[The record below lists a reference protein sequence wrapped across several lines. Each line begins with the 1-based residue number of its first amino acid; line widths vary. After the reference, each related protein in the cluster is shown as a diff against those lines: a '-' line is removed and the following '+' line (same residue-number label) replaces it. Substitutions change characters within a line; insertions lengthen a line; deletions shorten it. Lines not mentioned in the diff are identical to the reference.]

1 MIRRNGDKP
10 ASSRS
15 IKKLLAVVPA
25 SDEQTLPLFLTDE
38 LVVFPGV
45 ITPVVVTDEDQ
56 IKLVNEALNVSNKT
70 MAVSLRLPG
79 SEEGKRE
86 DAPYLI
92 GCAATIIKML
102 RIPDGSL
109 RLLLQG
115 GTRIKIS
122 EVIGDKALGRI
133 ARVTPLEPVSV
144 SGARIEAL
152 TRKIRDEFTE
162 VIDIAPYLPYEMKV
176 ALINISDPGTMA
188 DFIAANLNIRPD
200 ERQEVLANTEIAERL
215 AVVSRLVD
223 RELTILK
230 LGSKIQQE
238 VSGTIEKNQREYFL
252 REQMKAIRKELGED
266 GEGAEIRELNDRLSK
281 LAAPDQVI
289 EAAKKEIERL
299 SRMNPASAEYTV
311 SRTYLDWL
319 FDLPWQVSDPDNIDI
334 KQARK
339 VLDRDHYGLDDVK
352 ARILEFLAVKKLKGG
367 GRGSIVCLSGPP
379 GVGKTSIGKSIA
391 EAMGKKFV
399 RMSLGG
405 LRDEAEIRG
414 HRRTYIGALPGRVI
428 QNLKKA
434 GTNNP
439 VFMLDE
445 IDKLGADFRG
455 DPASA
460 MLEVLDP
467 EQNFNF
473 QDNYLEVE
481 FDLSKVM
488 FITTANYLETIPPP
502 LRDRMD
508 IIKLPGY
515 ITPEKL
521 MIAKKYLVPRQIA
534 DNGLHPGQITFT
546 DKTIEN
552 IVVYYTREAGVR
564 TLERTIGKIC
574 RKAAFEVA
582 SNTDARSF
590 VINTKNLEKY
600 LGPARISPDLQGKS
614 PRVGVATGL
623 AWTAVGGVMLQIEV
637 IAMPG
642 EGRMKV
648 TGQLGDV
655 MKESA
660 EIAMSYLRAHAD
672 RLKIPR
678 DTFKKIDI
686 HLHIPEGAT
695 PKDGPSAGV
704 TLTTAL
710 ASLFTNKPV
719 RHDLAMTGEITLQ
732 GQVLPIGGLREK
744 TVAAARGHMKV
755 IVCPEGNRADLEEIP
770 AIVRE
775 KLEFK
780 FVSSLDEVL
789 KLALLP
795 KKSAK
800 KGVKNAP

>member
-1 MIRRNGDKP
+1 M
-10 ASSRS
+10 
-15 IKKLLAVVPA
+15 
-25 SDEQTLPLFLTDE
+25 PLFLTDE

-45 ITPVVVTDEDQ
+45 ITPVVVNDEVQ
-56 IKLVNEALNVSNKT
+56 IKMVNEALNVSNKT
-70 MAVSLRLPG
+70 MAVSLRMPA
-79 SEEGKRE
+79 SEDDKRL
-86 DAPYLI
+86 DIPYAI
-92 GCAATIIKML
+92 GCAASIVKML

-115 GTRIKIS
+115 GTRIRIS
-122 EVIGDKALGRI
+122 DILDDAELGRV
-133 ARVTPLEPVSV
+133 ARVTPLEPTTIT
-144 SGARIEAL
+144 GPRIEAL

-200 ERQEVLANTEIAERL
+200 ERQEVLAAVEIPDRL
-215 AVVSRLVD
+215 ALISRLVD

-230 LGSKIQQE
+230 LGTKIQQE

-266 GEGAEIRELNDRLSK
+266 NEGAEVREFNERLAK
-281 LAAPDQVI
+281 LDAPDPVK
-289 EAAKKEIERL
+289 EAVKKEIEKIG
-299 SRMNPASAEYTV
+299 RMNPASAEYTV
-311 SRTYLDWL
+311 SHTYLDWL
-319 FDLPWQVSDPDNIDI
+319 FDVPWKVSDPDNIDI
-334 KQARK
+334 AQARK
-339 VLDRDHYGLDDVK
+339 ILDRDHYGLDDVK
-352 ARILEFLAVKKLKGG
+352 DRILEFLAVKKLKGG

-414 HRRTYIGALPGRVI
+414 HRRTYIGALPGRII
-428 QNLKKA
+428 QNIKKA

-445 IDKLGADFRG
+445 IDKLGTDFRG

-467 EQNFNF
+467 EQNFAF

-515 ITPEKL
+515 VTPEKL
-521 MIAKKYLVPRQIA
+521 MIAKRYIVPRQIA
-534 DNGLHPGQITFT
+534 ENGLKAGQVTFT
-546 DKTIEN
+546 DRTIEN
-552 IVVYYTREAGVR
+552 VIVYYTREAGVR
-564 TLERTIGKIC
+564 TLERTIGKVC
-574 RKAAFEVA
+574 RKIALEVA
-582 SNTDARSF
+582 SGNESKSF
-590 VINTKNLEKY
+590 LVNTKNLEKY
-600 LGPARISPDLQGKS
+600 LGAARISPDLQGRT
-614 PRVGVATGL
+614 PRIGVATGL
-623 AWTAVGGVMLQIEV
+623 AWTSVGGVMLQIEI

-678 DTFKKIDI
+678 ESFKKFDI

-710 ASLFTNKPV
+710 ASLYTGRPV

-744 TVAAARGHMKV
+744 SVAAARGHMKTV
-755 IVCPEGNRADLEEIP
+755 VCPEGNRADLEEIP
-770 AIVRE
+770 EIV
-775 KLEFK
+775 KSKMEFK
-780 FVSSLDEVL
+780 FVTTLDEVL

-795 KKSAK
+795 KASLKKVAK
-800 KGVKNAP
+800 PNAVKNSPLKPLLE

>member
-1 MIRRNGDKP
+1 MNRQATKKVLSVVA
-10 ASSRS
+10 AS
-15 IKKLLAVVPA
+15 P
-25 SDEQTLPLFLTDE
+25 DEQTMPLFLTDE

-45 ITPVVVTDEDQ
+45 ITPVVVTSDDQ

-70 MAVSLRLPG
+70 MAVSLKVP
-79 SEEGKRE
+79 STEEDKRG
-86 DAPYLI
+86 DAPYSI
-92 GCAATIIKML
+92 GCAASIIKML

-115 GTRIKIS
+115 GSRIKIT
-122 EVIGDKALGRI
+122 EVLNDSGLGRL
-133 ARVTPLEPVSV
+133 ARVTSLESLVSG
-144 SGARIEAL
+144 GARIEAL

-200 ERQEVLANTEIAERL
+200 ERQEVLAAVEINERL
-215 AVVSRLVD
+215 AIISRFVD

-266 GEGAEIRELNDRLSK
+266 GEGAEIKDLNERLAK
-281 LAAPDQVI
+281 FAAPEQAK

-319 FDLPWQVSDPDNIDI
+319 FDLPWQVSDSDNLDI

-339 VLDRDHYGLDDVK
+339 ILDRDHYGLEDVK
-352 ARILEFLAVKKLKGG
+352 DRILEFLAVKKLKGG

-391 EAMGKKFV
+391 EAMNKKFV

-414 HRRTYIGALPGRVI
+414 HRRTYIGALPGRII

-445 IDKLGADFRG
+445 IDKLGTDFRG

-467 EQNFNF
+467 EQNFAF

-488 FITTANYLETIPPP
+488 FITTANYLETIPAP

-521 MIAKKYLVPRQIA
+521 MIAKKYLVPRQLA
-534 DNGLHPGQITFT
+534 DNGLKPGQITFT
-546 DKTIEN
+546 DRTLEN
-552 IVVYYTREAGVR
+552 IIVYYTREAGVR
-564 TLERTIGKIC
+564 TLERTIGKVC
-574 RKAAFEVA
+574 RKIALDVA
-582 SNTDARSF
+582 SGDETATF
-590 VINTKNLEKY
+590 VVNTKNLDKY
-600 LGPARISPDLQGKS
+600 LGPQRIMPDLQGKG
-614 PRVGVATGL
+614 PRIGVATGL
-623 AWTAVGGVMLQIEV
+623 AWTAVGGVMLQIE
-637 IAMPG
+637 IISMPG
-642 EGRMKV
+642 EGRMKI

-660 EIAMSYLRAHAD
+660 EIAMSYLRSHAD

-678 DTFKKIDI
+678 DSFKKFDI

-710 ASLFTNKPV
+710 ASLFTGKPV

-744 TVAAARGHMKV
+744 TVAAARGHMKIV
-755 IVCPEGNRADLEEIP
+755 VCPEGNRADLEEIP
-770 AIVRE
+770 DIVRE

-780 FVSSLDEVL
+780 FVSTLDEVL

-800 KGVKNAP
+800 RVSKDHSSK

>member
-1 MIRRNGDKP
+1 VNRRP
-10 ASSRS
+10 PR
-15 IKKLLAVVPA
+15 KKLTVIPA
-25 SDEQTLPLFLTDE
+25 TPDEQTLPLFLTDE

-45 ITPVVVTDEDQ
+45 ITPVVVTSDDQ
-56 IKLVNEALNVSNKT
+56 IKMVNEALNVSNKM
-70 MAVSLRLPG
+70 MAISLRIPA
-79 SEEGKRE
+79 SEDDKRA

-92 GCAATIIKML
+92 GCAASIIKML

-115 GTRIKIS
+115 GSRIRIA
-122 EVIGDKALGRI
+122 EILVDEGLGRV
-133 ARVTPLEPVSV
+133 ARVRNLEPILTG
-144 SGARIEAL
+144 GARIEAL

-188 DFIAANLNIRPD
+188 DFIAANLNIKPD
-200 ERQEVLANTEIAERL
+200 ERQEVLAAVDITQRL
-215 AVVSRLVD
+215 AIVSRLVD

-266 GEGAEIRELNDRLSK
+266 GEGAEIRELNERLAK
-281 LAAPDQVI
+281 LSASDQVL

-299 SRMNPASAEYTV
+299 GRMNPASAEYTV

-319 FDLPWQVSDPDNIDI
+319 FDLPWKVSDPDNIDI

-339 VLDRDHYGLDDVK
+339 ILDRDHYGLDDVK
-352 ARILEFLAVKKLKGG
+352 DRILEFLAVKKLKGG
-367 GRGSIVCLSGPP
+367 GRGSIVCLAGPP

-467 EQNFNF
+467 EQNFAF

-488 FITTANYLETIPPP
+488 FITTANYLETIPAP

-521 MIAKKYLVPRQIA
+521 MIAKKYLVPRQIT
-534 DNGLHPGQITFT
+534 DNGLKPGQVTFT
-546 DKTIEN
+546 DRTIEN
-552 IVVYYTREAGVR
+552 IIVFYTREAGVR
-564 TLERTIGKIC
+564 TLERTIGKVC
-574 RKAAFEVA
+574 RKIALDVA
-582 SNTDARSF
+582 SGDETKTF
-590 VINTKNLEKY
+590 VINTKNLEKF
-600 LGPARISPDLQGKS
+600 LGPARISPDLQGRS

-642 EGRMKV
+642 EGRMRI

-678 DTFKKIDI
+678 DTFKKLDI

-704 TLTTAL
+704 TLTTAM
-710 ASLFTNKPV
+710 ASLFTGKPV

-770 AIVRE
+770 DIVRE

-780 FVSSLDEVL
+780 FVSTLDEVL

-795 KKSAK
+795 KKSVKKVAK
-800 KGVKNAP
+800 PSA